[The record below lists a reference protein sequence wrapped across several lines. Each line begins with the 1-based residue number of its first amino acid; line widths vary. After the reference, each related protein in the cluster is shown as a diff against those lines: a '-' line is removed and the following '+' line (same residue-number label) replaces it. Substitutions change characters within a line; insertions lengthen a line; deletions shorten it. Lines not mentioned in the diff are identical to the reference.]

1 MSDHPDK
8 LITNPAVARL
18 FNVAPRTIFNWVVR
32 PELNFPRPLIIGARR
47 YFSEAQILAWKASR
61 VMGAA
66 PVSPA
71 PVPPNPAFAIIGPIP
86 PRMTGRRIEAM
97 QSEQAKQSK
106 VDRRGASE
114 VEVVDG

>member
-18 FNVAPRTIFNWVVR
+18 FCVAPRTIFNWVVR

-47 YFSEAQILAWKASR
+47 YFSEAEILAWKASR

-66 PVSPA
+66 PAVPA
-71 PVPPNPAFAIIGPIP
+71 PTNPIAIIDP
-86 PRMTGRRIEAM
+86 PSPRRTKLSVIGKPAM
-97 QSEQAKQSK
+97 I
-106 VDRRGASE
+106 DRNASE
-114 VEVVDG
+114 MEARE